1 MSHDDPLGSGA
12 RHRAPGPADATPDP
26 LPPPVL
32 NPLYDTIP
40 TGGQGTTF
48 DTVPDGTTTFPVLTP
63 DGTARHPKHADA
75 VAAVVGGGRSTTTS
89 GKEPP
94 EEPAEEPAGSAGTS
108 SAVLGSSA
116 IMAAGTIV
124 SRLSGYVRGILLA
137 AALGTK
143 LHADIFTIANT
154 IPNMVYILLAG
165 GVFNAVLVPQLVR
178 ALKNDEDRGAAYV
191 NRIVTL
197 AVLFLGTVTVLLVV
211 AAPWVMSIYLDGKF
225 DGAELVE
232 QRESAVA
239 FARYCLPQ
247 VFFYGMFVLLGQILN
262 ARGRFGP
269 MMWAP
274 IANNVISV
282 AVLVVYLVVFGPVAP
297 DALDSAFSANQEL
310 LLGIGSTLG
319 IVAQFA
325 ILLPYLRKAGVSLR
339 PRFDFLGTGLGHT
352 FRLATWTIAFVV
364 VNQAAYTVV
373 VRLAS
378 SGTTAGED
386 GTGYTVYSNAL
397 LIIMVPH
404 SVVTVSLT
412 TAILPRLSAA
422 AADRDLG
429 GLATTLAATLRTTLS
444 FVVPAAAIVAVS
456 APSLANVIWGYGAAR
471 DTFDDFIPT
480 LVLFAPAIVLFTVHY
495 MMLRGFYAL
504 EQTRRVFWIQCVIAA
519 VNVSVALLLV
529 SRASAQDTVPAL
541 VVAYGVAYGAGALVS
556 YSVLSRTVG
565 GLGTARTLGFGARL
579 LVAVGLASALAWGLR
594 LLLEDHLALGSAKLE
609 AIVTLGLLASVLGGT
624 VVLLA
629 RLLRIDEVN
638 EVVDAVVRRVR
649 PARRR

>member
-26 LPPPVL
+26 LPQPVL

-48 DTVPDGTTTFPVLTP
+48 DTAPDGTTTFPVLTP

-75 VAAVVGGGRSTTTS
+75 VAAAVGGGRPGAAASAAAAD
-89 GKEPP
+89 
-94 EEPAEEPAGSAGTS
+94 EEQESSAGTS

-137 AALGTK
+137 AALGTE
-143 LHADIFTIANT
+143 LHADIFAIANT

-178 ALKNDEDRGAAYV
+178 ALKNDPDGGAAYV

-197 AVLFLGTVTVLLVV
+197 AALFLGAVTVLLVV
-211 AAPWVMSIYLDGKF
+211 AAPWVMSVYLDGSF
-225 DGAELVE
+225 DQPELAA
-232 QRESAVA
+232 QRDSAVA

-247 VFFYGMFVLLGQILN
+247 VFFYGMFVLVGQILN
-262 ARGRFGP
+262 SRGRFGP

-282 AVLVVYLVVFGPVAP
+282 AVLVVYLFVFGPVAP
-297 DALDSAFSANQEL
+297 DALDSAFSTNQEL

-325 ILLPYLRKAGVSLR
+325 ILVPYLRKAGVSIR
-339 PRFDFLGTGLGHT
+339 PRFDFVGTGLGHT
-352 FRLATWTIAFVV
+352 FKLAIWTIGFVI

-378 SGTTAGED
+378 SGNTTGD
-386 GTGYTVYSNAL
+386 PGTGYFVYSNAL
-397 LIIMVPH
+397 LIMMVPH

-429 GLATTLAATLRTTLS
+429 GLATTLAATLRTTLA
-444 FVVPAAAIVAVS
+444 FVVPAAAIVAVA

-471 DTFDDFIPT
+471 ENFSVFVPS

-504 EQTRRVFWIQCVIAA
+504 EQTRRVFWVQCVIAV

-529 SRASAQDTVPAL
+529 GQASAENTAPAL

-565 GLGTARTLGFGARL
+565 GLGTARTLGFGVRL
-579 LVAVGLASALAWGLR
+579 LVAVGVASGLAWGLR

-609 AIVTLGLLASVLGGT
+609 AIVTLGLLAAVLGGT

-629 RLLRIDEVN
+629 RLLRIGEVN